1 MTGLCATYGHS
12 AAPTDATRL
21 AEAMEYRALGGYD
34 CISFS
39 DCTLCHLHYG
49 SLVKP
54 QVGSQPVVEDRAAIT
69 LDGSI
74 DNRNEVHSILN
85 QYSTS
90 ICTNFSDAE
99 FLLNAYTELG
109 MDVFNHIHGSFVG
122 VIYDRT
128 TRETILFRGI
138 SGGRHLYYANIE
150 GEDVTLIASE
160 IGALLQH
167 QAVNREVRE
176 KYVSDYISGSV
187 GRESIT
193 FHSSVER
200 LRQGEYI
207 VLSDEEISRHRVV
220 INDSPRANSSR
231 YSASQLRTRI
241 TQAVDDR
248 IGNSNSSGVMLSG
261 GLDSSTIAAEMARQ
275 MKYQSV
281 NGYTLLFPEE
291 KSIDELSNIRSL
303 TQSSTIESTEIRKSV
318 RQLFDEHNPFEH
330 TFAHPCIDTSLPI
343 FEAIFDRAAADNVNI
358 LHTGIGGNLHDGNR
372 LFYSDLATLGEYRE
386 FVRFANND
394 QVSGL
399 TIILYTLLPRIFST
413 AKALTEI
420 DKLNSSPPSF
430 PQNNPPEYINHF
442 DRLETLQTYL
452 NLTNSYMDYA
462 LDACRQV
469 ALSHNIELQHP
480 FLDSRILIDLLQ
492 TNPGSRL
499 KKGSWKAIFRDAVR
513 NILPQEIVE
522 TPVSEN
528 SYISIS
534 EQLSMLYFQSA
545 EAQLQEYH
553 TASDQE
559 EVWRKICAAE
569 WASDLGEGCYG

>member
-1 MTGLCATYGHS
+1 
-12 AAPTDATRL
+12 
-21 AEAMEYRALGGYD
+21 
-34 CISFS
+34 
-39 DCTLCHLHYG
+39 
-49 SLVKP
+49 
-54 QVGSQPVVEDRAAIT
+54 
-69 LDGSI
+69 
-74 DNRNEVHSILN
+74 
-85 QYSTS
+85 
-90 ICTNFSDAE
+90 
-99 FLLNAYTELG
+99 
-109 MDVFNHIHGSFVG
+109 
-122 VIYDRT
+122 
-128 TRETILFRGI
+128 
-138 SGGRHLYYANIE
+138 
-150 GEDVTLIASE
+150 
-160 IGALLQH
+160 
-167 QAVNREVRE
+167 
-176 KYVSDYISGSV
+176 
-187 GRESIT
+187 
-193 FHSSVER
+193 
-200 LRQGEYI
+200 
-207 VLSDEEISRHRVV
+207 
-220 INDSPRANSSR
+220 
-231 YSASQLRTRI
+231 
-241 TQAVDDR
+241 
-248 IGNSNSSGVMLSG
+248 MLSG

-275 MKYQSV
+275 IKYQSV
-281 NGYTLLFPEE
+281 TGYSLLFPEE
-291 KSIDELSNIRSL
+291 KSIDELSNIHSL

-318 RQLFDEHNPFEH
+318 RQLFDEYNPFEH

-372 LFYSDLATLGEYRE
+372 LFYSDLATLGDYRE

-430 PQNNPPEYINHF
+430 LQNNPPTYINHF

-452 NLTNSYMDYA
+452 NMTNSYMDYA

-480 FLDSRILIDLLQ
+480 FLDSRILMDLFQ
-492 TNPGSRL
+492 TSPGSRL

-513 NILPQEIVE
+513 NLLPQEIVE